1 MEHPMNRMLFRQKRA
16 NFFTGNLALNVAF
29 TRAVYRRVRPCTNAV
44 YSSVYIMPAKSS
56 HKASKFPNMTR
67 AMAQNHRPA
76 KSFLLPS
83 SKSSE

>member
-1 MEHPMNRMLFRQKRA
+1 MNRMLFRQKRA
-16 NFFTGNLALNVAF
+16 NFFTGNLALHVTF

-44 YSSVYIMPAKSS
+44 YSSVYIMPTKSS